1 MSHIYLHHVSNL
13 NKKIN
18 FFSFLFLRVDIIIKD
33 GRRSRYIGFN
43 VSTSDNHTFNKK
55 DIIEVVRKQSMVL
68 FDRNFK
74 EMGLFIVRF
83 NGIKGIIRCRHTE
96 KENTIKLM
104 KNIEIIGTRKVKIDT
119 IATSG
124 TIKALIKKHMKDFE

>member
-1 MSHIYLHHVSNL
+1 
-13 NKKIN
+13 
-18 FFSFLFLRVDIIIKD
+18 LRVDIIIKD

-43 VSTSDNHTFNKK
+43 VSTSDNHFFNKK
-55 DIIEVVRKQSMVL
+55 DIIDIVRKQSLVL

-74 EMGLFIVRF
+74 EMDLFIVRF
-83 NGIKGIIRCRHTE
+83 NGMKGIIRCRHTE

-104 KNIEIIGTRKVKIDT
+104 KSIKIIGTRKVKIDT

-124 TIKALIKKHMKDFE
+124 TIKALIKKHMRDFE

>member
-1 MSHIYLHHVSNL
+1 M
-13 NKKIN
+13 
-18 FFSFLFLRVDIIIKD
+18 RVDIIIKD
-33 GRRSRYIGFN
+33 GRRRRYIGFN
-43 VSTSDNHTFNKK
+43 VLTNDNHIFDKK
-55 DIIEVVRKQSMVL
+55 DLIEVVRRQSMVL

-104 KNIEIIGTRKVKIDT
+104 KSIEIIGTRKVKIDT

-124 TIKALIKKHMKDFE
+124 TIKASW